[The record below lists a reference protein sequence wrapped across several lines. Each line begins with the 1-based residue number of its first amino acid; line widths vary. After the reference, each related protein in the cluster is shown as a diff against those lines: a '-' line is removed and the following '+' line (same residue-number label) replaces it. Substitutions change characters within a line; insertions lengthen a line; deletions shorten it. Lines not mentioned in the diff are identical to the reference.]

1 MVSIKVWRNER
12 CRFTAKREKQRERGE
27 RKRERLVIACTVS
40 VRYRFRCELG
50 TIWRR
55 FEDDFISARR
65 RPSGMLHVRMYVV
78 HDASPFHVAAVPL
91 AGNCRGD
98 RSPLHIG
105 RPRDA
110 LSGWHRRL
118 RPEYFVRE
126 QGGIGLSPITRGHV
140 REGREDTSCTATTHR
155 ENRARLSLSLW
166 DTSVYD
172 SPLTTLVSILE
183 SVAKYRLLWLQRPD
197 WGSISSV

>member
-1 MVSIKVWRNER
+1 
-12 CRFTAKREKQRERGE
+12 
-27 RKRERLVIACTVS
+27 
-40 VRYRFRCELG
+40 
-50 TIWRR
+50 
-55 FEDDFISARR
+55 
-65 RPSGMLHVRMYVV
+65 MLHVRMYVV

-140 REGREDTSCTATTHR
+140 REGRESIMYEASG
-155 ENRARLSLSLW
+155 ESNVSLSLSFSETLS
-166 DTSVYD
+166 SVYD
-172 SPLTTLVSILE
+172 SSLTTLVSYLK
-183 SVAKYRLLWLQRPD
+183 STAKYRPR
-197 WGSISSV
+197 

>member
-1 MVSIKVWRNER
+1 MPIYYQIRR
-12 CRFTAKREKQRERGE
+12 RDREEKEKERERP
-27 RKRERLVIACTVS
+27 VIACTVS
-40 VRYRFRCELG
+40 ALYRFRCELG
-50 TIWRR
+50 AIWQR
-55 FEDDFISARR
+55 FEDDFISVCR
-65 RPSGMLHVRMYVV
+65 RPSGMLHVRTYVV

-98 RSPLHIG
+98 RLPLCIG

-140 REGREDTSCTATTHR
+140 REGRE
-155 ENRARLSLSLW
+155 NN
-166 DTSVYD
+166 VYD
-172 SPLTTLVSILE
+172 DSRIVTERNSIRVKISLLFSTSIFSCLWIPE
-183 SVAKYRLLWLQRPD
+183 DLIDLYRN
-197 WGSISSV
+197 

>member
-1 MVSIKVWRNER
+1 M
-12 CRFTAKREKQRERGE
+12 
-27 RKRERLVIACTVS
+27 VIACTVS
-40 VRYRFRCELG
+40 TRYRFRCELG

-65 RPSGMLHVRMYVV
+65 RPYDMLHVRMYV
-78 HDASPFHVAAVPL
+78 ASPFHVAAVPL

-126 QGGIGLSPITRGHV
+126 QGGIGLSPITRGHI
-140 REGREDTSCTATTHR
+140 REAARASYTTIHR
-155 ENRARLSLSLW
+155 ENRVFLFFLRYF
-166 DTSVYD
+166 VYF
-172 SPLTTLVSILE
+172 PLTALVNIL
-183 SVAKYRLLWLQRPD
+183 KTIRKCTP
-197 WGSISSV
+197 

>member
-1 MVSIKVWRNER
+1 MER
-12 CRFTAKREKQRERGE
+12 GREKDC
-27 RKRERLVIACTVS
+27 RLSLVS
-40 VRYRFRCELG
+40 ARYRFRCELG
-50 TIWRR
+50 IIWRR

-98 RSPLHIG
+98 RSSLHIG

-126 QGGIGLSPITRGHV
+126 QGRIGLSPITRGHI
-140 REGREDTSCTATTHR
+140 RESRDERRASCTTTRR
-155 ENRARLSLSLW
+155 EPLSFSL
-166 DTSVYD
+166 
-172 SPLTTLVSILE
+172 
-183 SVAKYRLLWLQRPD
+183 KYFVPCTNFY
-197 WGSISSV
+197 

>member
-1 MVSIKVWRNER
+1 MTERALSIYCQTGEKRRKRKRGGER
-12 CRFTAKREKQRERGE
+12 E
-27 RKRERLVIACTVS
+27 RKRERPIIACTVS
-40 VRYRFRCELG
+40 ARYRFRCELG

-65 RPSGMLHVRMYVV
+65 RPSGMLHVRTYVV

-140 REGREDTSCTATTHR
+140 HEGRESI
-155 ENRARLSLSLW
+155 
-166 DTSVYD
+166 VYD
-172 SPLTTLVSILE
+172 ETSGES
-183 SVAKYRLLWLQRPD
+183 SVALSFSETLRSVCD
-197 WGSISSV
+197 SSLTALVNIL